1 MNQHLLK
8 IELVNSNLE
17 QARLVRKL
25 LRQVSAATFR
35 LRHSPR
41 LELALGR
48 LKRESTDL
56 VLLDLDPPGDQ
67 ALATFQQVNEL
78 LANLPII
85 VLTGA
90 EGPWTTA
97 SLLAQ
102 GVQDHLVK
110 GQFDGFELV
119 RAIENAIARQRALDD
134 LRESEQRN
142 HAIVESAL
150 DAIITIDHRSR
161 ITEFN
166 TAAEKVFGWPRAEV
180 IGKDMAETIIPP
192 ALRQAHRVGMK
203 HYLHSGKAVALGR
216 RIQLTA
222 LRADGSQFPVEL
234 ARMRLDH
241 APHPMFTAY
250 IRDISERQQA
260 EHDLWLQARIID
272 QIHDAVAEVDLD
284 GIVRRWNKGSERLL
298 GYSSEE
304 MMGQPIN
311 CIYPPDIVAKRQQL
325 VIDPLL
331 HAGQHELEIEHMHK
345 DGRRLWVHLSL
356 TVLHDEA
363 GTPTG
368 VLRYCIDI
376 TDRVLAEE
384 KLRLRQRALDA
395 SANAVVICDAASP
408 RYPVIYVNPAFE
420 STTGYTSAEVIG
432 RNCSFLQGDDRDQE
446 EIAKLRS
453 ALAAKTECR
462 ALLRNYRKDGSLFW
476 NELHISPVRDAHG
489 EVTHFVGYQIDVTQ
503 RIERQLALEYSARH
517 DELTGLANLR
527 AINER
532 LEQTLEDA
540 RSQARQVG
548 VILLDLD
555 RLHHVNDTLGHNAGD
570 QVLVEVAQRLQRL
583 ADELGCTV
591 GRMSGDEFVLIT
603 QATQE
608 SAPSFEAIAQRAMQ
622 TLALRYN
629 AGTQPVYLTSSA
641 GVSWY
646 PDAGK
651 HPAQLLAQADLAL
664 NRAKQRGRN
673 QLALYSAKRAADIA
687 DRIELAAEMREALK
701 HQEIS
706 LHYQPLVDAG
716 LGTIVG
722 AEALMRWNSAK
733 LGAVSPDR
741 FIPVAEDTGMIIVL
755 GDWGLHAAIAQIS
768 AWKDA
773 GLPVVPISV
782 NVSAV
787 QFQRPEFV
795 EEVVDAL
802 LCATVPSRL
811 LKLEITESVLME
823 DTQTAMAMLTRLKKQ
838 GVRISLDDFGTGYS
852 SLAYLRQLPIDE
864 IKIDQNFIKN
874 VVDDNFAATLCRAII
889 VMSQQLRLPVVAEG
903 VETEAQARFLQDAGC
918 QLLQGSL
925 FSSTVPANSLGALLG
940 AHAVWGMDGHRGGV
954 AQPRPA

>member
-1 MNQHLLK
+1 MNNRLIR
-8 IELVNSNLE
+8 IELINSNLE

-25 LRQVSAATFR
+25 LREVSATSFR

-48 LKRESTDL
+48 LKSESTDL
-56 VLLDLDPPGDQ
+56 VLLDLDRPGDQ
-67 ALATFQQVNEL
+67 ALASFHEISAHV
-78 LANLPII
+78 ADLPII
-85 VLTGA
+85 VLTEA
-90 EGPWTTA
+90 EGAWSTT
-97 SLLAQ
+97 SLLAH
-102 GVQDHLVK
+102 GVQDHLIK
-110 GQFDGFELV
+110 GQFDGFELA

-134 LRESEQRN
+134 LHESEQCNRT
-142 HAIVESAL
+142 IIESAL
-150 DAIITIDHRSR
+150 DAIITIDHQSR

-166 TAAEKVFGWPRAEV
+166 AAAEKVFGWSRADV
-180 IGKDMAETIIPP
+180 LGKDMAEIIIPP
-192 ALRQAHRVGMK
+192 ALRQAHRQGMQQ
-203 HYLHSGKAVALGR
+203 YLHSGKAVTLGR
-216 RIQLTA
+216 RIELMA
-222 LRADGSQFPVEL
+222 LRADGTQFPIEL
-234 ARMRLDH
+234 ARMRLEH
-241 APHPMFTAY
+241 APQPMFTAY
-250 IRDISERQQA
+250 IRDISERQRTD
-260 EHDLWLQARIID
+260 HDLWLQARIID
-272 QIHDAVAEVDLD
+272 QIHDAVAEVDLN

-298 GYSSEE
+298 GYSAEE
-304 MMGQPIN
+304 MMGRPIT
-311 CIYPPDIVAKRQQL
+311 CIYPPDVAAKRQHV

-331 HAGQHELEIEHMHK
+331 HAGQHEMEIEHMHK

-363 GTPTG
+363 GTATG

-376 TDRVLAEE
+376 TDRILAEQ

-408 RYPVIYVNPAFE
+408 QLPIIYVNPAFE
-420 STTGYTSAEVIG
+420 STTGYSAAEVIG
-432 RNCSFLQGDDRDQE
+432 RSCSFLQGDDRQQE
-446 EIAKLRS
+446 EIAELRS
-453 ALAAKTECR
+453 ALAAKTECQ

-476 NELHISPVRDAHG
+476 NELHISPVRDAYG
-489 EVTHFVGYQIDVTQ
+489 EVTHFVGYQIDVTK
-503 RIERQLALEYSARH
+503 RIERQLALEYSAKH
-517 DELTGLANLR
+517 DELTGLSNLH

-532 LEQTLEDA
+532 LEQALEDA
-540 RSQARQVG
+540 KSNDRQVG
-548 VILLDLD
+548 VILFDLD
-555 RLHHVNDTLGHNAGD
+555 RLHHVNDTLGHSAGD

-591 GRMSGDEFVLIT
+591 GRMSGDEFVLI
-603 QATQE
+603 AE
-608 SAPSFEAIAQRAMQ
+608 STRQTEPSFEAIARRAMQ
-622 TLALRYN
+622 ALALRYT
-629 AGTQPVYLTSSA
+629 ADAQPVYLTSSA

-646 PDAGK
+646 PDAGN
-651 HPAQLLAQADLAL
+651 HAAQLLAQADLAL

-673 QLALYSAKRAADIA
+673 QVALYSAKRAADIA
-687 DRIELAAEMREALK
+687 DRIELASEMREALK

-733 LGAVSPDR
+733 LGAVGPAR

-755 GDWGLHAAIAQIS
+755 GDWGLRAAIAQIS
-768 AWKDA
+768 AWKAA
-773 GLPVVPISV
+773 GLPVVPVSV

-802 LCATVPSRL
+802 LRAGVPSRL

-823 DTQTAMAMLTRLKKQ
+823 DPQTAMAMLTKLKQ
-838 GVRISLDDFGTGYS
+838 RGVCISLDDFGTGYS

-874 VVDDNFAATLCRAII
+874 IVDDPFAATLCRAII
-889 VMSQQLRLPVVAEG
+889 VMSQQLRLHVVAEG

-940 AHAVWGMDGHRGGV
+940 AHAVWGMDGHRGEIV
-954 AQPRPA
+954 QPRPA